1 VNDVLSGNQDMFMFD
16 TIPSVIQFVRT
27 GRLRGLAVTSPKSS
41 ASAPDISAMA
51 ESGYPEFEDSSWSGL
66 FGTADMPRDI
76 ANKLHAEVVRILKI
90 PEIRDKL
97 SQQGEDPFGNSP
109 EQFAAYLRA
118 ETANW
123 AKVVKAS
130 GAKSE

>member
-1 VNDVLSGNQDMFMFD
+1 VNDVLSGKQGMFMFD
-16 TIPSVIQFVRT
+16 TIFSVIQFVRT

-66 FGTADMPRDI
+66 FGNADMPRDI

-90 PEIRDKL
+90 PEIRNKL

>member
-1 VNDVLSGNQDMFMFD
+1 
-16 TIPSVIQFVRT
+16 
-27 GRLRGLAVTSPKSS
+27 
-41 ASAPDISAMA
+41 
-51 ESGYPEFEDSSWSGL
+51 
-66 FGTADMPRDI
+66 MPRDI

-90 PEIRDKL
+90 PEIRNKL